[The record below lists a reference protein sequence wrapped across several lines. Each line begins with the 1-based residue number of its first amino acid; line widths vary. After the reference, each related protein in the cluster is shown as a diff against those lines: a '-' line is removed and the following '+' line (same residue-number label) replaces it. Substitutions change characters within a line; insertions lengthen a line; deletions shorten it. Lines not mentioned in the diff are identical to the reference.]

1 VTGVGAISLLVDA
14 MRDYTRPTTGG
25 CMNTGIESLR
35 EQLRRWV
42 LLIGVAQVLFG
53 CLLGFIPPTAV
64 PWFRGLVMAHIEFT
78 ANGVLMTVVGLLAR
92 ELRLSAGAWRL
103 WFWTL
108 GIGTWTNGGA
118 GLVGAFAGQS
128 SQLMTT
134 LNQTFPAPGGAA
146 SPVVTGLLYI
156 CGVTI
161 VIALLL
167 TIVGLARAPRS
178 QSEAVRV

>member
-1 VTGVGAISLLVDA
+1 
-14 MRDYTRPTTGG
+14 
-25 CMNTGIESLR
+25 MNTEVDSLR

-53 CLLGFIPPTAV
+53 SLVGFILPTAV
-64 PWFRGLVMAHIEFT
+64 PWFRGIVMAHIEFT

-92 ELRLSAGAWRL
+92 ELHLSAGAWRI

-108 GIGTWTNGGA
+108 IIGTWTNGGA

-128 SQLMTT
+128 SQLMPT
-134 LNQTFPAPGGAA
+134 LNRTFPAPGGAA

-167 TIVGLARAPRS
+167 TVVGLARTPRS
-178 QSEAVRV
+178 KPELARA